1 MPTVNFVYLCTSMNA
16 NTYVCIMAGGIGSRF
31 WPASRTAKSKQFLD
45 ILGTGRTLLQAT
57 FDRFIKLCPKENIFI
72 LTHTDYI
79 DLVKQQLPE
88 ITDVQLLTE
97 PARKNTA
104 PCIAYAAFKINKINE
119 HANIIVAPS
128 DHIILKEDEFIRIAE
143 TAIDFV
149 SKKDALC
156 TLGIRP
162 TRPDTGYGYI
172 QYFEEETAENIHKV
186 KTFTEKPVKE
196 VAQQFIESGDFLWNA
211 GIFIWNV
218 KSILTSLE
226 KNLTQVFDA
235 FSEIEN
241 DLLTPKEN
249 KAIEKAFITCPSISI
264 DYGIMEKANNVYT
277 LPSSFGWSDLGTWAS
292 LYVEKEKDYF
302 NNAVNGKNVVVYD
315 STNNIINVPDKKL
328 VVIQGL
334 ENYIVVDTDDVLL
347 ICNKDEEQRIKEF
360 THDIKMKK
368 GDKYL

>member
-1 MPTVNFVYLCTSMNA
+1 MSKI
-16 NTYVCIMAGGIGSRF
+16 TYAAIMAGGIGSRF

-45 ILGTGRTLLQAT
+45 ILGTGRTLIQAT
-57 FDRFIKLCPKENIFI
+57 YDRFLKICPKENIFI

-79 DLVKQQLPE
+79 NLVKQQLPD
-88 ITDVQLLTE
+88 ITDEQILTE

-104 PCIAYAAFKINKINE
+104 PCIAYAAFKINKLNPD
-119 HANIIVAPS
+119 ANIIVAPS
-128 DHIILKEDEFIRIAE
+128 DHIILKEDEFVRIAE
-143 TAIDFV
+143 LAIDFV
-149 SKKDALC
+149 SKNDALC

-172 QYFEEETAENIHKV
+172 QYFEEETSEGIHKV
-186 KTFTEKPVKE
+186 KTFTEKPEKE
-196 VAQQFIESGDFLWNA
+196 VAKQFLASGDFLWNG

-218 KSILTSLE
+218 KSILSSLE
-226 KNLTQVFDA
+226 KNLIQVYDA
-235 FSEIEN
+235 FVEAEPDI
-241 DLLTPKEN
+241 LTSNEKN
-249 KAIEKAFITCPSISI
+249 AVEKAFITCPSISI
-264 DYGIMEKANNVYT
+264 DYGVMEKAKNVYT

-292 LYVEKEKDYF
+292 LYAEKEKDYF

-315 STNNIINVPDKKL
+315 STNNIINVSDKKL

-334 ENYIVVDTDDVLL
+334 ENFIVVDTDDVLL